1 MSCDNE
7 VSEYNFEYTFEYN
20 LEVVPL
26 VNFDLVGHLNKMALE
41 RWELVSCSQV
51 VVTVSR
57 LAAQPEP
64 GYHLVYKRLCFKK
77 ACVQEPKFSMEL
89 QE

>member
-7 VSEYNFEYTFEYN
+7 VFEYN

-41 RWELVSCSQV
+41 RWNLVSCSQV

-64 GYHLVYKRLCFKK
+64 GYHLVYKRLKK